1 MIRTFALLLSEGSIS
16 TNMKIVSSAARVS
29 CFVGVV
35 RKNRKWRIY
44 RENQHSTSLN
54 PHPGGSFTLCHYVQY
69 TFFSSLTAFGAVK
82 HLLYIYIRICGG
94 TAASGEEL
102 KIWWFFFILKL
113 SPENWRR
120 PRETSHGIEMRQK
133 KTNWEK
139 KSRGKFMSAIYQ
151 LWIWRSRYG
160 DLEVFVF
167 PLSRLVLWRGQ
178 FRSSGGASPIFKQ
191 KLDGLEEQQTLH
203 SEISARPE
211 IIKQQQH
218 GFAISGN

>member
-16 TNMKIVSSAARVS
+16 TNMKIVSSAARGS

-82 HLLYIYIRICGG
+82 HLLYIYSHLWRNRR
-94 TAASGEEL
+94 L
-102 KIWWFFFILKL
+102 WWRVKNLMVFFILKL

>member
-1 MIRTFALLLSEGSIS
+1 
-16 TNMKIVSSAARVS
+16 
-29 CFVGVV
+29 
-35 RKNRKWRIY
+35 
-44 RENQHSTSLN
+44 
-54 PHPGGSFTLCHYVQY
+54 
-69 TFFSSLTAFGAVK
+69 
-82 HLLYIYIRICGG
+82 
-94 TAASGEEL
+94 
-102 KIWWFFFILKL
+102 
-113 SPENWRR
+113 
-120 PRETSHGIEMRQK
+120 
-133 KTNWEK
+133 
-139 KSRGKFMSAIYQ
+139 MSAIYQ